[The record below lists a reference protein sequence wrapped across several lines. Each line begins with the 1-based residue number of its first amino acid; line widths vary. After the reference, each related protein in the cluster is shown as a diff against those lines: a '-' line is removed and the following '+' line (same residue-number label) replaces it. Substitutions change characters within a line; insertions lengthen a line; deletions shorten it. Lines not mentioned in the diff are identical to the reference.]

1 MAKKKTETDRTE
13 TTLAQLKANQ
23 AALDAAAEAMPA
35 AKQKKKLA
43 LGIPPKLMERALDHN
58 SKTHRVS
65 VDLLGGSV
73 AQVSTE
79 LINAAIRALA
89 RWSGPKGWVGSNA
102 DVLQG
107 APHVLIGLAIYL
119 TELLTRGRNKL
130 PSFSREVAS
139 EAANV
144 FTHLGLHNLVRALR
158 IRWQDGKVD
167 SQTLAAVSAE
177 RDAALAKLAALG
189 AGQAKK

>member
-13 TTLAQLKANQ
+13 TTLAQLKENQ
-23 AALDAAAEAMPA
+23 AALDAAAASMPTS
-35 AKQKKKLA
+35 KKSKKLGLA
-43 LGIPPKLMERALDHN
+43 IPPKLMERAVDHT

-73 AQVSTE
+73 AHVSTE

-119 TELLTRGRNKL
+119 TEILTRGKNKL

-167 SQTLAAVSAE
+167 AQTLAAVSAE
-177 RDAALAKLAALG
+177 RDAALAKLASLG
-189 AGQAKK
+189 VQAKK